1 MKDFGKILVHADTS
15 LLDAMHRLDKGA
27 AQIVLIVDENN
38 RLLGT
43 VTDGD
48 TRRALL
54 RGVTLDVPAS
64 TIMNKTPFT
73 VDAGTS
79 RERAIAL
86 MRKHTIHQLPVLDA
100 AGRVVELITLDEA
113 LRGAQQETL
122 VVLMAGGLGNRLRP
136 LTETTPKPLLPIGGR
151 PLLEITITNLARQGF
166 GRFLISVNYKAN
178 MFRESLAD
186 GKRLGVEI
194 DYVEETERLGTA
206 GALRLL
212 PGRPTSPILV
222 MNGDILTNFDAQQL
236 TAFHRA
242 HGAMATLCVREYQWQ
257 IPYGVV
263 QIENG
268 RLASIH
274 EKPTRREFVSAGIN
288 ILSPEALD
296 LIPHNGP
303 FDMPMLM
310 EAAAAAGSPPAIYPL
325 REYWL
330 DIGHLEDLQR
340 AQNDIAAFSLP

>member
-1 MKDFGKILVHADTS
+1 MKDLKKILVRSDTPVIE
-15 LLDAMHRLDKGA
+15 AMQQLDKGA
-27 AQIVLIVDENN
+27 AQIVLVTDECGK
-38 RLLGT
+38 LLGT

-54 RGVTLDVPAS
+54 RGVTLDVPIS
-64 TIMNKTPFT
+64 IVMNKTPLT
-73 VDAGTS
+73 IGAEAS
-79 RERAIAL
+79 REEAIAL
-86 MRKHTIHQLPVLDA
+86 MRKHTIHQLPVVD
-100 AGRVVELITLDEA
+100 GFGHVIELITLDEA

-122 VVLMAGGLGNRLRP
+122 VVLMAGGLGSRLRP

-166 GRFLISVNYKAN
+166 GRFLISVNYKAD
-178 MFRESLAD
+178 MFREFLTD

-194 DYVEETERLGTA
+194 DYIEENERLGTA

-212 PGRPTSPILV
+212 PARPSAPILV
-222 MNGDILTNFDAQQL
+222 MNGDILTNFDGQQL
-236 TAFHRA
+236 LSFHRT
-242 HGAMATLCVREYQWQ
+242 HGAVATLCVREYQWQ

-288 ILSPEALD
+288 MLSPEALD
-296 LIPHNGP
+296 LIPPCGS
-303 FDMPMLM
+303 FDMPALM
-310 EAAAAAGSPPAIYPL
+310 EAVSAAGSPPAIYPL

-340 AQNDIAAFSLP
+340 AQNDIVTLS